1 MRKASH
7 DTGRPDGL
15 SMCSHWDRA
24 GWKPQA
30 LERSTRTLPRGHELD
45 LTPGNG
51 TLYTCDFLGPR
62 RQWSPAIPVD
72 LDNLHR

>member
-51 TLYTCDFLGPR
+51 TLYTCDFGTADGL
-62 RQWSPAIPVD
+62 VD
-72 LDNLHR
+72 SGVYAARATALW